1 MYINDANFAAATII
15 PLNKIERQSPEKY
28 INFALQKDPSSLH
41 AWLNKGMYSLK
52 QQPPNIEEAVR
63 AEKRVKEL
71 ERQEVPLKQAMVDH
85 AYWLVDVVRGE
96 KNRKHG
102 LQVLHSLLGNER
114 NSRKIAPNLSHH
126 YTFAKLLARRTKEP
140 HISRDTTVLKDL
152 LKKFVYQL
160 TVLAYSNNPLY
171 MIEMWTYLAE
181 VQLNES
187 ARRLL
192 TEEMVKPLLESAQ
205 CGRYDVKFCVE
216 QMERYEPET
225 QPRPRNYYKRLATF
239 YYHLAKDPTNPA
251 KEQLKKK
258 AAQAER
264 RAEEMGQTSRINISV
279 QKDKLKWRMSQ
290 KYILYS

>member
-15 PLNKIERQSPEKY
+15 PLNRIERQSPEKY

-63 AEKRVKEL
+63 AEKRVQEL
-71 ERQEVPLKQAMVDH
+71 EREEGPLKQAKVDY
-85 AYWLVDVVRGE
+85 AYWLVDIVRGE
-96 KNRKHG
+96 ENRAKG
-102 LQVLHSLLGNER
+102 FEVFDSALSDTENP
-114 NSRKIAPNLSHH
+114 PNFSHH
-126 YTFAKLLARRTKEP
+126 YTYAKLLVRRVKENR
-140 HISRDTTVLKDL
+140 ISQNTTVLRDHLRKL
-152 LKKFVYQL
+152 VYQL
-160 TVLAYSNNPLY
+160 TILASSNVSLY

-279 QKDKLKWRMSQ
+279 QR
-290 KYILYS
+290 